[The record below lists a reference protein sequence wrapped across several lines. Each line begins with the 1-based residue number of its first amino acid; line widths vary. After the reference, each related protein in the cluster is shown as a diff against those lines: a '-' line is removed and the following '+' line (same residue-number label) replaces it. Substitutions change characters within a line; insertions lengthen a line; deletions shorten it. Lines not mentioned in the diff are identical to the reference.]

1 MNSNYLNLLLGRVI
15 RIINQKK
22 RSIILHGNI
31 ITPFQLLENKA
42 IFIENG
48 EIIEIKDERKIDTA
62 TLGETEIIEAQ
73 GKFVVPGYIDIHI
86 HGGGGSDV
94 MDGDWETINQIAITH
109 SCFGTT
115 SFLPTTMTMSKN
127 KIIKS
132 LQGICKAAKKGT
144 AGAKILGV
152 NLEGPYINSEK
163 KGAQKE
169 EDIRLPSI
177 EEFIQFQQTS
187 GDLIRLI
194 TLAPEIPGAINF
206 IKYLG
211 KQGIIVS
218 VGHSNATYAQVQ
230 AAINVGLSH
239 VTHTFNAMRGLH
251 HREPGVVGA
260 ALSSPELTVE
270 MIADGIHIHPVV
282 MKILIQV
289 KEIEKIVLIT
299 DAMRAAGMSEGI
311 YELGGQEVTVDKGQA
326 RLKDGTLA
334 GSILTM
340 DKAVKNLVNKI
351 GISLPKAIQ
360 MASYNPAKSV
370 GVENK
375 KGSLELGKDADI
387 VILNKKLEVELTMV
401 AGKVVYRRR

>member
-1 MNSNYLNLLLGRVI
+1 
-15 RIINQKK
+15 
-22 RSIILHGNI
+22 
-31 ITPFQLLENKA
+31 
-42 IFIENG
+42 
-48 EIIEIKDERKIDTA
+48 
-62 TLGETEIIEAQ
+62 
-73 GKFVVPGYIDIHI
+73 
-86 HGGGGSDV
+86 
-94 MDGDWETINQIAITH
+94 
-109 SCFGTT
+109 
-115 SFLPTTMTMSKN
+115 
-127 KIIKS
+127 
-132 LQGICKAAKKGT
+132 
-144 AGAKILGV
+144 
-152 NLEGPYINSEK
+152 
-163 KGAQKE
+163 
-169 EDIRLPSI
+169 
-177 EEFIQFQQTS
+177 
-187 GDLIRLI
+187 
-194 TLAPEIPGAINF
+194 
-206 IKYLG
+206 
-211 KQGIIVS
+211 
-218 VGHSNATYAQVQ
+218 
-230 AAINVGLSH
+230 
-239 VTHTFNAMRGLH
+239 MRGLH

>member
-1 MNSNYLNLLLGRVI
+1 VI

-144 AGAKILGV
+144 AGAEILGV

-206 IKYLG
+206 IKYLD

-230 AAINVGLSH
+230 AAINAGLSH